1 MEGQMPTKREINR
14 LETQRKAA
22 KMVLALRKHWLK
34 QVLDWPLKDGPLA
47 DRLTKAEIAALSKA
61 AKQGKLFYGS

>member
-1 MEGQMPTKREINR
+1 MPTKREINR
-14 LETQRKAA
+14 LELQRQSA
-22 KMVLALRKHWLK
+22 KLVTALRAHWLK
-34 QVLDWPLKDGPLA
+34 QVLSWPLKDGTLA